1 MTPAAERLYMLLEFY
16 YPIFDHPSGLD
27 VCGDMAV
34 VDMLKPLAARLR
46 AQGLV
51 SSYEFMRYS
60 VGGYH
65 LRAKFHGERERLAVV
80 ESDHVL
86 PAIEAFRHK
95 YRDMLAQP
103 MYLGDFS
110 LRLHQNLDMDPTDL
124 RVAGEHRIS
133 LGRID
138 EELYEDEEML
148 ERYTRF
154 NEAFCD
160 LLADALQDLDDL
172 KARRTFCRV
181 LLMDLLDATGLK
193 SSELH
198 YVLLFIKRQW
208 ERYFAI
214 DDDAIVRSRESAAA
228 MAPRFHRFL
237 ETRGGVAG
245 SAAALPH
252 AWRENYVESV
262 AALSACVPDLI
273 RYGPEQV
280 INNHTALR
288 LLSMVHL
295 AHNRLGMNIF
305 QEIVFSEL
313 AGSYYERRLSPED
326 LAGTREWVER
336 NLSRY
341 FEKENDV
348 AY

>member
-1 MTPAAERLYMLLEFY
+1 MTPPADPLYLLLEFF
-16 YPIFDHPSGLD
+16 YPVFDDPTGLD

-65 LRAKFHGERERLAVV
+65 LRVKFHGERESLAVV
-80 ESDHVL
+80 ESDHLL
-86 PAIEAFRHK
+86 PAIDAFRDK
-95 YRDMLAQP
+95 YREMLARP
-103 MYLGDFS
+103 MYLGELS
-110 LRLHQNLDMDPTDL
+110 LRLHENLDKDAADL
-124 RVAGEHRIS
+124 RAGGEHRIT
-133 LGRID
+133 LCRLD
-138 EELYEDEEML
+138 RELYEDEEML
-148 ERYTRF
+148 QRYTRF

-160 LLADALQDLDDL
+160 LLVDALEDLDDL

-181 LLMDLLDATGLK
+181 LLMDLLDSTGMK

-214 DDDAIVRSRESAAA
+214 DDDAVVRTRESAAA

-237 ETRGGVAG
+237 ETRDGVAG
-245 SAAALPH
+245 SAAALPQ
-252 AWRENYVESV
+252 AWRAKYTDSV
-262 AALSACVPDLI
+262 GALSACVPDLI
-273 RYGPEQV
+273 RYGAEQV

-313 AGSYYERRLSPED
+313 AGSYYEQRLSPED
-326 LAGTREWVER
+326 LATTREWVER

-341 FEKENDV
+341 FENENNV